1 MARFG
6 SLVFASKL
14 AVLGIAFAV
23 AGTSVCIAQQERRG
37 EQQGFL
43 RSASKKAPAV
53 QASFSRVFENPTRR
67 DSVAGEFFFF
77 QPRTLYLEIEHPV
90 HQIMVIDNEENV
102 TKVYYPEKKRGFFL
116 EGSRPAKFPVM
127 SGVLAAIQPDYGLSE
142 MGFEIYDQEIA
153 SDTLLT
159 YWRRSQDGSSSSESR
174 SGSGSRGGQ
183 TFVLARKGSRLTRAV
198 LTLPSTDGTATT
210 HFSEHVRRSGHVLPT
225 VIETET
231 VNVAGK
237 AVERLAFSDLTV
249 DPEIPLRIKNFTF
262 PDEATVERKRW

>member
-1 MARFG
+1 MALLRGFVG
-6 SLVFASKL
+6 AGVLVTAITLL
-14 AVLGIAFAV
+14 AGAFA
-23 AGTSVCIAQQERRG
+23 CRAQQE
-37 EQQGFL
+37 GFL
-43 RSASKKAPAV
+43 GGASKEAPAV
-53 QASFSRVFENPTRR
+53 HASFSRVFENPTRR

-90 HQIMVIDNEENV
+90 HQIMVVDNEENV

-142 MGFEIYDQEIA
+142 KGFEIYDQEIA
-153 SDTLLT
+153 SDTLFT
-159 YWRRSQDGSSSSESR
+159 YWRRSQDKGGSSSSESR
-174 SGSGSRGGQ
+174 SGSESRGEQ

-210 HFSEHVRRSGHVLPT
+210 HFSEHVRQSGHVIPT

-237 AVERLAFSDLTV
+237 AVERLAFSDV
-249 DPEIPLRIKNFTF
+249 EIAPEIPLRVKNFTF